1 MNAARSRA
9 ATRVLI
15 TGFGPFPGVPVNAS
29 MPLLAELAARAPRL
43 FPGVHLTAAV
53 IATEWLAAPQRLE
66 RLLAESRPDVALHF
80 GVSPRARGFEL
91 ELRARNAC
99 CAVPDASGA
108 LPLGDKCD
116 ADCAEHLPVSLPVR
130 YIVQRLRRLGIPAF
144 LSRDAGAYLCNAAL
158 YHSLRLARAAPGRRV
173 GFIHIPA
180 ALARP
185 GGPWPL
191 TRPVGPWP
199 LARPGGPWP
208 LARPV
213 GRWRPDACPLG
224 WDAAV
229 LGALEILASC
239 LARPTRNWLAA
250 SPLAGLPPG
259 SGLGRPVAASARAGP
274 ISDPPPRW

>member
-1 MNAARSRA
+1 MNAARSGA

-43 FPGVHLTAAV
+43 FVGVHLTVAV
-53 IATEWLAAPQRLE
+53 IATEWLAAPQRLN

-80 GVSPRARGFEL
+80 GVSSRARGFEL

-99 CAVPDASGA
+99 SAVPDASGA
-108 LPLGDKCD
+108 LPPNDKCD
-116 ADCAEHLPVSLPVR
+116 ADGAEHLPVSLPVR
-130 YIVQRLRRLGIPAF
+130 QIAQRLRRLGIPAF

-158 YHSLRLARAAPGRRV
+158 YHSLSLARAAPRRRV

-180 ALARP
+180 ALARSA
-185 GGPWPL
+185 
-191 TRPVGPWP
+191 RC
-199 LARPGGPWP
+199 RPG
-208 LARPV
+208 
-213 GRWRPDACPLG
+213 ACPLG

-239 LARPTRNWLAA
+239 LARPTRSWLAA
-250 SPLAGLPPG
+250 SSVAGLLPG
-259 SGLGRPVAASARAGP
+259 SGSGFSRSSA
-274 ISDPPPRW
+274 PPCRTSA

>member
-43 FPGVHLTAAV
+43 FVGVHLTVAV
-53 IATEWLAAPQRLE
+53 IATEWLAAPQRLN

-80 GVSPRARGFEL
+80 GVSSRARGFEL

-99 CAVPDASGA
+99 SAVPDASGA
-108 LPLGDKCD
+108 LPPDDKCD
-116 ADCAEHLPVSLPVR
+116 ADGAEHLPVSLPVR
-130 YIVQRLRRLGIPAF
+130 QIAQRLRRLGIPAF

-158 YHSLRLARAAPGRRV
+158 YHSLRLARAAPRRRV

-180 ALARP
+180 ALARSAP
-185 GGPWPL
+185 C
-191 TRPVGPWP
+191 
-199 LARPGGPWP
+199 RPG
-208 LARPV
+208 
-213 GRWRPDACPLG
+213 ACPLG

-229 LGALEILASC
+229 LGALEILAGC
-239 LARPTRNWLAA
+239 LGRPTRNWLAA
-250 SPLAGLPPG
+250 VPLAGSLPG
-259 SGLGRPVAASARAGP
+259 SGLGLAHSGAC
-274 ISDPPPRW
+274 PRRTFL

>member
-1 MNAARSRA
+1 MNTARSRA

-29 MPLLAELAARAPRL
+29 MPLLAELAARAPWL

-53 IATEWLAAPQRLE
+53 IATEWVAAPQRLD
-66 RLLAESRPDVALHF
+66 RLLAENRPDVALHF

-99 CAVPDASGA
+99 SAVPDASGA
-108 LPLGDKCD
+108 LPPNDKCD
-116 ADCAEHLPVSLPVR
+116 ADGAEHLPVSLPVR
-130 YIVQRLRRLGIPAF
+130 HIAQRLRRLGIPAF

-158 YHSLRLARAAPGRRV
+158 YHSLRLARGAPRRRV

-180 ALARP
+180 ALART
-185 GGPWPL
+185 GGPC
-191 TRPVGPWP
+191 
-199 LARPGGPWP
+199 RPG
-208 LARPV
+208 
-213 GRWRPDACPLG
+213 ACPLG

-250 SPLAGLPPG
+250 SSVAGLLPG
-259 SGLGRPVAASARAGP
+259 SGSGFSRSSA
-274 ISDPPPRW
+274 PPCRTSG